1 MAVLVA
7 MSVAYTWLLLVAVC
21 VTVILLTQK
30 EKELR
35 HNIQTHSGWI
45 LGAIYSL
52 NCSPREQG
60 GHHPWKCPR
69 AMGRWH

>member
-30 EKELR
+30 EKE
-35 HNIQTHSGWI
+35 
-45 LGAIYSL
+45 
-52 NCSPREQG
+52 
-60 GHHPWKCPR
+60 
-69 AMGRWH
+69 